1 VDFHNLTRKKKEG
14 AKMGPSLQI
23 TKKNNVKVAIVRK

>member
-1 VDFHNLTRKKKEG
+1 MFFGGFSQLGKKKKEG

-23 TKKNNVKVAIVRK
+23 TKKIM